1 MTHYYHVKRI
11 LDIVFSLGAL
21 IVLIPILIIVSI
33 LIPIDSKGPILFT
46 QERLGR
52 NGKVFGI
59 YKFRTMIVG
68 AINLG
73 QGLKT
78 GEGDERITKI
88 GKFLRKT
95 SLDELPQLINVLKG
109 DMSIIGPRP
118 PVTYHPYKYE
128 EYDSTQK
135 KRFLLRPGISGY
147 AQVMVRNAVPW
158 DERIKY
164 DVYYYEN
171 LSLLFDV
178 KIFFKTIQT
187 VLSKRNIYHNEKKS
201 STQKSQI
208 ENSI

>member
-1 MTHYYHVKRI
+1 MSHYFHVKRI
-11 LDIVFSLGAL
+11 LDIVFSLAAL
-21 IVLIPILIIVSI
+21 IMLSPILIIISI
-33 LIPIDSKGPILFT
+33 LIPINSNGPIFFA
-46 QERLGR
+46 QERLGI
-52 NGKVFGI
+52 NGKVFVI

-78 GEGDERITKI
+78 GEGDERVTKF
-88 GKFLRKT
+88 GTFLRKT

-147 AQVMVRNAVPW
+147 AQVMVRNAASW

-171 LSLLFDV
+171 LSLLFDI
-178 KIFFKTIQT
+178 KIFFKTIKT
-187 VLSKRNIYHNEKKS
+187 VLSKKNVYEKKPS
-201 STQKSQI
+201 AQKSQI
-208 ENSI
+208 ENNI